1 MASDSLNEREATV
14 VIFVRDVNDMPPEFE
29 KNLYVT
35 SMIEEAV
42 MTDAPLLQVKLGPV
56 LCQGYLLITSQFDLW
71 CDFIYLKK
79 IACHGMFSQK
89 TFI

>member
-29 KNLYVT
+29 KNIYVT

-42 MTDAPLLQVKLGPV
+42 MTDEPLLQVKLGPA
-56 LCQGYLLITSQFDLW
+56 LCQGCPKFASRFYL
-71 CDFIYLKK
+71 
-79 IACHGMFSQK
+79 
-89 TFI
+89 

>member
-1 MASDSLNEREATV
+1 VASDSLNEREATV

-42 MTDAPLLQVKLGPV
+42 MTDMPLLQVKL
-56 LCQGYLLITSQFDLW
+56 
-71 CDFIYLKK
+71 
-79 IACHGMFSQK
+79 
-89 TFI
+89 